1 MRNAQEPGSSVI
13 ASEPHSLLKVNLEVS
28 SGNGEA
34 ADHAKLS
41 SETSPDNVQS
51 RNVGRWIYMLAG
63 MVLLAYVLW
72 MMGPYL
78 QSIIVRDAAVTS
90 WSHKATAP
98 IDGQLELKPL
108 SAGQIVEPDGVVS
121 LVRNDRVSHQTLTET
136 ESRVDLARSTT
147 SELQNYLTDIVQ
159 LDEERGALKA
169 QYANIFRAQLD
180 AEIAGLE
187 RRIAL
192 ADDQLGT
199 MRRISLR
206 SEALKQRGTGSE
218 AKLDEER
225 VRVSDLEHDLAEEI
239 ALLNYAKVRR
249 QAADSGVFITAAGE
263 DPEWARGWRLEL
275 KLEKKGARLELQKA
289 QAELEQALAAKEA
302 AAQDFERLT
311 EGAVTAPP
319 GTVIWS
325 ALLAPGVT
333 VHAGAAVVEWV
344 DCSVLLVDVPVSDA
358 EVSLL
363 TPGMAAD
370 VVLEGESVTR
380 RARVYLT
387 RGSGSTLGRDDL
399 AALAKGRRN
408 GVAQALLELP
418 HDGRGFEE
426 CPVGRAAHV
435 DFPDI
440 GLIDVIR
447 ARLRL

>member
-1 MRNAQEPGSSVI
+1 MRNSRDPGSSAVAP
-13 ASEPHSLLKVNLEVS
+13 ASHALP
-28 SGNGEA
+28 A
-34 ADHAKLS
+34 ADPGSSEATDDARLS
-41 SETSPDNVQS
+41 SETIPGGPQTRSIW
-51 RNVGRWIYMLAG
+51 RWIY
-63 MVLLAYVLW
+63 LLIGGLLIAYVLW
-72 MMGPYL
+72 MIGPYL
-78 QSIIVRDAAVTS
+78 QSIVVRDAAVTS

-98 IDGQLELKPL
+98 IDGQLTWKPL
-108 SAGQIVEPDGVVS
+108 SAGQIVAPDGVVIV
-121 LVRNDRVSHQTLTET
+121 VRNERVSHRTLTET
-136 ESRVDLARSTT
+136 ESRVDLARSTAA
-147 SELQNYLTDIVQ
+147 ELQSYLADIVQ

-169 QYANIFRAQLD
+169 QYASIFRAQLD

-192 ADDQLGT
+192 ADGQLGT
-199 MRRISLR
+199 MRKISLR
-206 SEALKQRGTGSE
+206 SEELKQRGSGSE

-225 VRVSDLEHDLAEEI
+225 VRLSDLEHDLAEEI

-249 QAADSGVFITAAGE
+249 LAADSGVFITAAGE
-263 DPEWARGWRLEL
+263 DPEWVRGWRLEL
-275 KLEKKGARLELQKA
+275 KLEKKKARLELHKA

-302 AAQDFERLT
+302 AAQDFLRLT
-311 EGAVTAPP
+311 EGVVTAPP

-333 VHAGAAVVEWV
+333 VEAGAAVVEWV
-344 DCSVLLVDVPVSDA
+344 DCTVLLIDVPVSDA

-363 TPGMAAD
+363 APGIAAD
-370 VVLEGESVTR
+370 VVFEGESASR

-399 AALAKGRRN
+399 AALAKGRQH

-418 HDGRGFEE
+418 QEAREFEE
-426 CPVGRAAHV
+426 CPVGRAAYV

>member
-1 MRNAQEPGSSVI
+1 MGSSQGPGSPAI
-13 ASEPHSLLKVNLEVS
+13 ASEPDSPLEVDL
-28 SGNGEA
+28 GAGCRTGGTI
-34 ADHAKLS
+34 DGAKLPREARPGS
-41 SETSPDNVQS
+41 FRI
-51 RNVGRWIYMLAG
+51 RNSGPWLYILPG
-63 MVLLAYVLW
+63 MVVIAYALW
-72 MMGPYL
+72 MLGPYL

-90 WSHKATAP
+90 WSHTATAP
-98 IDGQLELKPL
+98 VDGQLESKPL
-108 SAGQIVEPDGVVS
+108 SAGQTIGSDGVVIR
-121 LVRNDRVSHQTLTET
+121 LRNDRVSHQTLTEA

-147 SELQNYLTDIVQ
+147 AELQNYLADIVQ

-169 QYANIFRAQLD
+169 QYADIFRAQLD

-187 RRIAL
+187 RRIAV

-206 SEALKQRGTGSE
+206 SEELKQRGTGSE

-225 VRVSDLEHDLAEEI
+225 VRLSDLEHDVAEEL

-249 QAADSGVFITAAGE
+249 LAAESGVFITAAGE

-275 KLEKKGARLELQKA
+275 KLEKKRARLELQQA
-289 QAELEQALAAKEA
+289 QAELRQALAAKEVA
-302 AAQDFERLT
+302 ARDFQRLT

-333 VHAGAAVVEWV
+333 VRAGAAVVEWV

-363 TPGMAAD
+363 TPGMAAE
-370 VVLEGESVTR
+370 VVLEGESMTR

-387 RGSGSTLGRDDL
+387 RGSGATLGRDDL
-399 AALAKGRRN
+399 AALAKGRRS
-408 GVAQALLELP
+408 GVAQALLELAP
-418 HDGRGFEE
+418 GADGFEE
-426 CPVGRAAHV
+426 CPVGRAAYV
-435 DFPDI
+435 DFPEI
-440 GLIDVIR
+440 GLIDVVR